1 MTAEEIN
8 ARYKKDQDKLIKHY
22 GGSIKDSE
30 EMPLDLK
37 ALKTDDHYPEK

>member
-22 GGSIKDSE
+22 GGT
-30 EMPLDLK
+30 
-37 ALKTDDHYPEK
+37 TDNREKSSDQQTQSK

>member
-22 GGSIKDSE
+22 GGTVKDNNSNQH
-30 EMPLDLK
+30 LDSNK
-37 ALKTDDHYPEK
+37 DDHYPEK